1 MTDTMPSTATAD
13 DAKQAHA
20 ETSRSAPPQVPPP
33 RGEDKP
39 SGGGFIWFLAFLIVA
54 VGGGYAAWPYVG
66 DKVEPYLEPVQPYIA
81 QARDVLGLT
90 PRPTEPGAPFP
101 PVVHAPASQASAP
114 PQPPAPQPAPVQPVA
129 SSAPTPAVL
138 MDTDVIQALENRLVA
153 LETRVAQPVEDT
165 TTPLLEAMTRRMD
178 ALEAQL
184 GTLARVQ
191 NAEPVPT
198 TVMDVHAE
206 QSAPQEN
213 MEALKAEI
221 ATLNTRLSALERSPR
236 GPVDPT
242 ASAQALV
249 LSVSQLKSRAA
260 KNTPFMAELEA
271 LARIGGIDPLITTA
285 VDQLRAHAEQ
295 GAMDLAGL
303 KAGFKLMAASV
314 MRAHTQSDQEGWWSE
329 MTDAVSGLVS
339 VRRTNPDLID
349 DPVERALAQAEQAL
363 AQDDAKSAVMAL
375 ESLTGG
381 TADAAQDWLG
391 AASARTAVDDALETL
406 HNYAVQA
413 LAATGGA

>member
-1 MTDTMPSTATAD
+1 MPSTATAD

-101 PVVHAPASQASAP
+101 PVAHAPASQASA

-129 SSAPTPAVL
+129 SSAPTPAVV
-138 MDTDVIQALENRLVA
+138 MDTDAIQALENRLVA

-165 TTPLLEAMTRRMD
+165 ATPLLEAMARRMD

-198 TVMDVHAE
+198 TVLDTRVDE
-206 QSAPQEN
+206 SALQEN
-213 MEALKAEI
+213 LEALKAQI
-221 ATLNTRLSALERSPR
+221 AALNTRLSALERSPR

-242 ASAQALV
+242 ASTQALV

-260 KNTPFMAELEA
+260 KNTPFLAELEA
-271 LARIGGIDPLITTA
+271 LARIGGTDPLITAA

-303 KAGFKLMAASV
+303 KAGFKLMAANV
-314 MRAHTQSDQEGWWSE
+314 MRAHTQSGQEGWWSE
-329 MTDAVSGLVS
+329 MADAVSGLVS

-363 AQDDAKSAVMAL
+363 AQDDAKSAVIAL

-381 TADAAQDWLG
+381 AADAARDWLD
-391 AASARTAVDDALETL
+391 AASARIAVDDALETL